1 MPKPHKLIKC
11 GPGGKKC
18 HCCCPPPGDR
28 ARRYLFKQAQ
38 RNDEKMALEEGVQE
52 FELEEIDW
60 PKVES
65 PTFTAKVV

>member
-18 HCCCPPPGDR
+18 PCCCPPPGDR

-38 RNDEKMALEEGVQE
+38 RRDEELALEEGMMEALAVV
-52 FELEEIDW
+52 LEKNADSE
-60 PKVES
+60 
-65 PTFTAKVV
+65 